1 MIGRAA
7 SKRHTPSAFRTGW
20 ESGFSAAGEF
30 ASRPRR
36 RRPKLSDRYPDG
48 SGWKSDLD
56 KAWQDLSQ
64 AIQAQAGKYFHDNYL
79 VTLYLDNAGRLQFA
93 YKQKPKNKKM
103 EDAGG
108 WGK

>member
-1 MIGRAA
+1 MFDGLAAKRRA
-7 SKRHTPSAFRTGW
+7 PSAFRAGW
-20 ESGFSAAGEF
+20 DSGFSAGGEI

-36 RRPKLSDRYPDG
+36 RRPKLSDRYPEG
-48 SGWKSDLD
+48 NGWTVDLD
-56 KAWQDLSQ
+56 TVWQDFAK
-64 AIQAQAGKYFHDNYL
+64 AIQRQAGQYFSDNYF
-79 VTLYLDNAGRLQFA
+79 VTPHLDDAGRLQFA